1 MKSTLINMVAVL
13 GCITLIASASVAGVY
28 LITKEPIEQAK
39 NQAVQDA
46 LSQVLPPFDQTTTH
60 TEEKNGG
67 ILTIHTAT
75 LNGQVVGNAV
85 ETFSKNGFGG
95 MVKLLVG
102 FDTELNI
109 VNINVLDMAE
119 TPGLGT
125 KMLDE
130 ENALLKSFVGKNPSK
145 MTLKVK
151 KDGGD
156 IDALTAATIS
166 SRAYTE
172 AVALAYE
179 VLSTKEA
186 TNAASGASKTM
197 EE

>member
-1 MKSTLINMVAVL
+1 MVAVL

-145 MTLKVK
+145 ITLKVK

>member
-1 MKSTLINMVAVL
+1 MVAVL

-75 LNGQVVGNAV
+75 LNGQVVGTAV